1 MAKVKQDKNII
12 KANVVSKGEPI
23 KANIVQN
30 EKTIKANP
38 TKIPS
43 ATTEVKGIVRLATD
57 DEALEGVSKDTAITP
72 HTLKLA
78 TNFVFE
84 QAMPSKEWE
93 IEHPLNKQPN
103 ISVTDTAGNTQAPDE
118 IIYNSNN
125 SITVKFVGSFAGY
138 AILN

>member
-12 KANVVSKGEPI
+12 KANIVGKNEPI

-38 TKIPS
+38 SKIPS
-43 ATTEVKGIVRLATD
+43 ATTEVKGIIRIATD
-57 DEALEGVSKDTAITP
+57 NEALEGLSDNTAITP

-84 QAMPSKEWE
+84 QGIASKTWE

-103 ISVTDTAGNTQAPDE
+103 VSITDTAGNTQIPDD
-118 IIYNSNN
+118 IIYNSNS